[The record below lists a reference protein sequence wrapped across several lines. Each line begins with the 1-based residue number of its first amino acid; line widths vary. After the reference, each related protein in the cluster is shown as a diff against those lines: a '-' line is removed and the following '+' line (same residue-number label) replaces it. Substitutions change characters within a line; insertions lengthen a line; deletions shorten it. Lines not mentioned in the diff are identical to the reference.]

1 MRRKNLQSVRAMLA
15 WHMGDRA
22 SCPLGQAAQEFDKW
36 LLELSPEAA
45 EAVFQHSSELVHV
58 LESGAAED
66 DDIRAELDAALAIV
80 VLGGGGE

>member
-1 MRRKNLQSVRAMLA
+1 MRRKNLHSVRAMIA

-22 SCPLGQAAQEFDKW
+22 SRPLGQAAQEFDAW

-58 LESGAAED
+58 LESGAVED
-66 DDIRAELDAALAIV
+66 EDVKTELDAALAV
-80 VLGGGGE
+80 VMLGGGQ